1 MIPFQAQIIVLI
13 ASVGIAAAGG
23 YRVGYK
29 LAEGEHLKEKAATL
43 TKTVEQVKEAQDSDQ
58 QVIEKRQE
66 SAQVVTRTITKVQ
79 REIVK
84 LPVRDCGFTHDER
97 MSINAVYCASFPDA
111 ASCLPDKMPSGPRAT
126 DSERGNTAENVGS

>member
-23 YRVGYK
+23 YRTGYK
-29 LAEGEHLKEKAATL
+29 LAEGKYLKEKEVAL
-43 TKTVEQVKEAQDSDQ
+43 TKAIEQVKEAQETDQ

-84 LPVRDCGFTHDER
+84 LPVRDCGFTYDER

-111 ASCLPDKMPSGPRAT
+111 TSCTHG
-126 DSERGNTAENVGS
+126 EQNNVQ